1 MLVCAYGKPKSINV
15 DKLEKEWEKGD
26 DIEDEFTKRMKKKKE
41 TPYMDFNDMEKVK
54 EYVKNEK
61 KGKGHF
67 KDGSMMFVELDTT
80 HPNVISKKKN
90 GELASMYT
98 NMMHNANIGAQ
109 VFSIGDEKFLFK
121 VDKSLHVYDTI
132 KFAATRPEVR
142 MVTLDNKEYTAKD
155 FLDEDEL

>member
-1 MLVCAYGKPKSINV
+1 
-15 DKLEKEWEKGD
+15 
-26 DIEDEFTKRMKKKKE
+26 
-41 TPYMDFNDMEKVK
+41 
-54 EYVKNEK
+54 
-61 KGKGHF
+61 
-67 KDGSMMFVELDTT
+67 
-80 HPNVISKKKN
+80 
-90 GELASMYT
+90 MYT

-109 VFSIGDEKFLFK
+109 VFWIGDEKFLFK